1 MGKYLALYPFSFTTF
16 SFSELVETPLSL
28 TSSPLCSSILVPTQ
42 HAVYGSLI
50 RMMLRYPKYQTRTQL
65 NSDLAQ
71 LILYNMYGSDGHF
84 VDTSDEE
91 VCGAPHDDEDEGVA
105 DAIALVRRWNLEGY
119 WREGEEWI
127 GDALL
132 AIVGGT
138 TEMGHSHIIS
148 QANNSCYL
156 CTVLD
161 GW

>member
-1 MGKYLALYPFSFTTF
+1 
-16 SFSELVETPLSL
+16 
-28 TSSPLCSSILVPTQ
+28 
-42 HAVYGSLI
+42 
-50 RMMLRYPKYQTRTQL
+50 MMLRYPKYQTRTQL

-91 VCGAPHDDEDEGVA
+91 PHDDADEGVA

-127 GDALL
+127 GEALL

-138 TEMGHSHIIS
+138 VEMGHSHIIS
-148 QANNSCYL
+148 QADNTCYL